1 MQTCVTFTTKNL
13 FLIRFIIIPVFIILF
28 IPVKPEEDYCNLRN
42 SAFKEGEKITY
53 KIYYTLAGMYVES
66 GEVIFSCNLEKLNNI
81 PVYHFSATGKTL
93 PFYDHFYKVR
103 DRYEAYADTETLK
116 PYQFIRDVNE
126 GGNKK
131 YENIR
136 FNQVSHSVV
145 TDKGVYKVSV
155 CIHDVL
161 SAMYYLRN
169 IDFTNVKTGD
179 KIPFSMF
186 LENQIYPS
194 YIRFLG
200 KEIVKTKYGRFHAIK
215 FKPLLIKGTL
225 FAEGEKMT
233 VWVSDDLNHVP
244 LRVESAIVVG
254 SVKADM
260 MQYKNLRTPLSSE
273 IR

>member
-1 MQTCVTFTTKNL
+1 LLRLLLISGLIIF
-13 FLIRFIIIPVFIILF
+13 FLPVN
-28 IPVKPEEDYCNLRN
+28 PGEDYCNLRN
-42 SAFKEGEKITY
+42 SAFKEGEKVTY

-81 PVYHFSATGKTL
+81 PVYHLVATGKTL

-103 DRYEAYADTETLK
+103 DRYESYTDTESLK
-116 PYQFIRDVNE
+116 PYQFSRDVYE
-126 GGNKK
+126 GSTKK

-136 FNQVSHSVV
+136 FNQVSHSVI
-145 TDKGVYKVSV
+145 TDKGVYKVST

-169 IDFTNVKTGD
+169 IDFTNIKTGD

-186 LENQIYPS
+186 LDNQVYPS
-194 YIRFLG
+194 YVRYLG
-200 KEIVKTKYGRFHAIK
+200 KEIVKTKYGKFHSIK

-233 VWVSDDLNHVP
+233 VWVSDDVNHLP

-260 MQYKNLRTPLSSE
+260 MDYKNLRTPLSSE
-273 IR
+273 IH

>member
-1 MQTCVTFTTKNL
+1 MLRL
-13 FLIRFIIIPVFIILF
+13 FLIPLLF
-28 IPVKPEEDYCNLRN
+28 IFCLPSGFEDDYCNLKN
-42 SAFKEGEKITY
+42 SAFKEGEKVTY
-53 KIYYTLAGMYVES
+53 KIFYTLAGMYVEA
-66 GEVIFSCNLEKLNNI
+66 GEVVFSCGLEKLNNI
-81 PVYHFSATGKTL
+81 PVYHLVATGKTL

-103 DRYEAYADTETLK
+103 DRYESYTDTETLK
-116 PYQFIRDVNE
+116 PYQFTRDVKE
-126 GGNKK
+126 GGTNK

-136 FNQVSHSVV
+136 FNQVSHSAI
-145 TDKGVYKVSV
+145 TDKGVYKVNS

-169 IDFTNVKTGD
+169 IDFTNLKTGD

-186 LENQIYPS
+186 LENQLYPS
-194 YIRFLG
+194 YIRYLG

-225 FAEGEKMT
+225 FSEGEKMT
-233 VWVSDDLNHVP
+233 VWVSDDPDHLP

-260 MQYKNLRTPLSSE
+260 MEFQNLRTPLTSAVH
-273 IR
+273 